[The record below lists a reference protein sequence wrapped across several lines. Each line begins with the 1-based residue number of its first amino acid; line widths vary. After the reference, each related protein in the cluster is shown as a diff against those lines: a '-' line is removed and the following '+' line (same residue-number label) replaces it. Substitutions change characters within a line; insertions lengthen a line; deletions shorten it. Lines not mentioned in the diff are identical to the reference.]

1 VISAIASGF
10 DVSQLLSVGVIA
22 AIVGAITLFI
32 KVRPEADQVIVASAT
47 QVVTAL
53 RGELERVA
61 EARRKLEEELDASQ
75 AKLRAMS
82 DRVDECNAGIRALN
96 ESRSADARAYD
107 ALQRDVAKMG
117 IRLERVVAERDE
129 ANARAAVLALQVE
142 RALRERR
149 DP

>member
-1 VISAIASGF
+1 
-10 DVSQLLSVGVIA
+10 
-22 AIVGAITLFI
+22 
-32 KVRPEADQVIVASAT
+32 VIVASAT